1 MNCQF
6 CGQALPEGARF
17 CFKCHRQIVCLSCG
31 KPLIDGAEICVYCGQ
46 GVGSKS
52 SEVGLNHILF
62 KEEDGG
68 KRSFEASFSD
78 ETAGNVA
85 SVFARIVNGEIGQ
98 KGAEHL
104 QLIDRPAMG
113 NQILLRDDHY
123 DSVCEKSAIRP
134 SEDSD
139 LKRIFRSKEG
149 KASLVEKRLKA
160 KTKID
165 YQARVCMLYL
175 LYYQQYMQD
184 SPTRED
190 LSAFMAENNLNDS
203 SFRGWLSKNS
213 HFFLRDDSVIELSPE
228 GEEKAM
234 AFLKEVFDDSIES
247 GWKPGPAGASAA
259 KTKSNESKSS
269 QPQMIPDLDLTPAG
283 KESLVDFLNRHHYR
297 KSSSQQNLLFVYY
310 LTQVLSLSGVNQDHV
325 YTCYRKLGIKLP
337 SDLYHSLSDNISKY
351 RWMMNMSDLKL
362 TTAGL
367 NFVEHDMVGQ

>member
-31 KPLIDGAEICVYCGQ
+31 KPLIDGAEICVYCGR
-46 GVGSKS
+46 GVGAKS
-52 SEVGLNHILF
+52 SDVGLNHILF

-98 KGAEHL
+98 KGADHL
-104 QLIDRPAMG
+104 QLIDRPATD
-113 NQILLRDDHY
+113 NQILLHDDHY
-123 DSVCEKSAIRP
+123 DSVSEDTAIRP
-134 SEDSD
+134 NDDSN

-149 KASLVEKRLKA
+149 KVSLVEKRLKA
-160 KTKID
+160 KTKTD
-165 YQARVCMLYL
+165 YQVRACMLYL
-175 LYYQQYMQD
+175 LYYQQCMQD
-184 SPTRED
+184 KPTRES
-190 LSAFMAENNLNDS
+190 LSAFMAENNLNDGA
-203 SFRGWLSKNS
+203 FRAWLSKNQ
-213 HFFLRDDSVIELSPE
+213 HFFLRDESVIELSPE
-228 GEEKAM
+228 GEEKAK
-234 AFLKEVFDDSIES
+234 AYLKDVFDDSIES
-247 GWKPGPAGASAA
+247 CWKPGSAGASAA